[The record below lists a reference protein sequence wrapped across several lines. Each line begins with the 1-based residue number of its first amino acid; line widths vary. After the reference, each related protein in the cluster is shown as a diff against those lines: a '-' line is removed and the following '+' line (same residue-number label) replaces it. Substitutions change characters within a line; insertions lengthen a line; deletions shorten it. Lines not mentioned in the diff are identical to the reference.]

1 MNPDLYNIIDRLINE
16 NKNLDGFAPLNI
28 LGLQLS
34 QKHNINIKACGF
46 SKLSNLFDYNREKY
60 ELKWFP
66 QQSGPDLPSVR
77 IKKSNEDSSEEDD
90 FLPIYSPD
98 KEFIKKSN
106 EDSSEEDDFLPI
118 YTTIE
123 KSNTFFNTDYEYYY
137 NKLIRY
143 YYNHIRLDRIEINR
157 ISKILHHIDRPERNI
172 VVELN
177 SSYLIVY
184 ILRPGKKIEL
194 CIFDFFNQDPRI
206 FFHIKLQYFRD
217 PNLGLDSKHQAR
229 IIQNSRLHGEYPF
242 FPMNTLLG
250 NKPVHEK
257 DDYILNSILICY
269 EILA

>member
-90 FLPIYSPD
+90 FLPIY
-98 KEFIKKSN
+98 
-106 EDSSEEDDFLPI
+106 
-118 YTTIE
+118 TTIE

-177 SSYLIVY
+177 SNYLIVY

-257 DDYILNSILICY
+257 DDYILNSILQQFSV
-269 EILA
+269 